1 MSSMKCSA
9 KTAEVYAFYLKGHN
23 ISETA
28 MYYGMRRQDVSL
40 YIKLEKAA
48 DRAAAA
54 EGRVRSHELPE
65 VSTQSKE
72 RWMSDGDMRLEYNL
86 AADKL
91 KQIAILAQ
99 LNGLNPRAVEKIVRG
114 SSS

>member
-1 MSSMKCSA
+1 MSIKKCNAMS
-9 KTAEVYAFYLKGHN
+9 AEVYAFYLRGHN
-23 ISETA
+23 MSECA
-28 MYYGMRRQDVSL
+28 MYYGIRKEAARE
-40 YIKLEKAA
+40 YIMLEKAA

-72 RWMSDGDMRLEYNL
+72 RWMSDGDMILEYNL

>member
-1 MSSMKCSA
+1 MRIKKCSA
-9 KTAEVYAFYLKGHN
+9 MSAEVYAFYLKGHS
-23 ISETA
+23 ISECA
-28 MYYGMRRQDVSL
+28 MYYGIRKEIARD
-40 YIKLEKAA
+40 YILVEKAA

-65 VSTQSKE
+65 VSYQSSL